1 MYIGEMIRQYRE
13 RKEITQKDLAEE
25 LNVTPQ
31 AVSRWENGIS
41 LPDVDVLPK
50 LAHLLHISIDG
61 LLGYQSGNETRISEE
76 ELSDL
81 VKGSPDEPVLNQ
93 EQIDMLT
100 CYLAGAERVFG
111 KRILAIDDSAFMR
124 MMLENILTSNGH
136 TVWQAEDGKETLEIL
151 KKKNKDIDLC
161 LLDIAMP
168 NMNGFNTLK
177 EIKKTYPNLKVI
189 MLSARCQERYVKT
202 ALNLGADGFIA
213 KPFQPQGL
221 IERIDR
227 CLQTE
232 KHFSVL

>member
-1 MYIGEMIRQYRE
+1 
-13 RKEITQKDLAEE
+13 
-25 LNVTPQ
+25 
-31 AVSRWENGIS
+31 
-41 LPDVDVLPK
+41 
-50 LAHLLHISIDG
+50 
-61 LLGYQSGNETRISEE
+61 
-76 ELSDL
+76 
-81 VKGSPDEPVLNQ
+81 
-93 EQIDMLT
+93 MLT

-168 NMNGFNTLK
+168 NINGFNTLK

-189 MLSARCQERYVKT
+189 MLSARCQEYYVKT
-202 ALNLGADGFIA
+202 ALNLGADGFVA
-213 KPFQPQGL
+213 KPFHPQGL